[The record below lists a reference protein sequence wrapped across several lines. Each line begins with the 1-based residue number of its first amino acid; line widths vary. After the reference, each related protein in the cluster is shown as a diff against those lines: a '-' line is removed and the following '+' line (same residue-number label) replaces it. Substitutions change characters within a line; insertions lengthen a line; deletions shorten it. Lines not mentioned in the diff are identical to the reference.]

1 MEFFSV
7 HHQCKKAR
15 AGLIQT
21 AHGDIPTPQFMPVG
35 TMGTVKALWP
45 QELLELDAKILLA
58 NAYHLFLR
66 PGQEIIENVGNGLHG
81 FMNWNR
87 PLLTDSGGFQ
97 VFSLAA
103 LNKTTEKGVQFRSHL
118 NGDLHMITPEK
129 SMEIQKSLGSD
140 IVMCFDH
147 CPKLPS
153 SESALRESVELT
165 LRWAKR
171 CRDTPLKGHQHLFAI
186 IQGGLLNN
194 LRLECLERLK
204 EMSFAGF
211 ALGGL
216 SVGEKNE
223 QMQAF
228 LENFVH
234 KMPQDKPR
242 YLMGVGSPVD
252 ILYAVGRGIDLFDCV
267 LPTRNARNGQAFTNL
282 GPLNIKRERFK
293 NDTLPP
299 DPQCL
304 CKVCQNTTRAYLR
317 HLFTSGEY
325 LAAQMMSFH
334 NLHFYLNM
342 MKNMQSAIKENSF
355 DKYAKA
361 FYNNYKSNAWK

>member
-1 MEFFSV
+1 M
-7 HHQCKKAR
+7 
-15 AGLIQT
+15 IQT

-35 TMGTVKALWP
+35 TQGTVKSLWP
-45 QELLELDAKILLA
+45 EDLCQLDAKIILA

-66 PGQEIIENVGNGLHG
+66 PGQEVIESVGGGLHG

-103 LNKTTEKGVQFRSHL
+103 LNKTTEKGVEFRSHI

-147 CPKLPS
+147 CPPLPS
-153 SESALRESVELT
+153 SKSALRESVELT
-165 LRWAKR
+165 LRWAER
-171 CRDTPLKGHQHLFAI
+171 CRAVPLKGRQYLFAI
-186 IQGGLLNN
+186 IQGGLQEG
-194 LRLECLERLK
+194 LRLECLERLID
-204 EMSFAGF
+204 MSFSGF

-223 QMQAF
+223 EMQEF

-234 KMPQDKPR
+234 KMPRDKPR
-242 YLMGVGSPVD
+242 YLMGVGSPLD

-267 LPTRNARNGQAFTNL
+267 MPTRNARNGQIFTNL
-282 GPLNIKRERFK
+282 GPFNIKKERFK
-293 NDTLPP
+293 NDPLPP
-299 DPQCL
+299 EPQCP

-317 HLFTSGEY
+317 HLFIAGEY
-325 LAAQMMSFH
+325 LAGQMISFH

-342 MKNMQSAIKENSF
+342 MKNMQSAIKENCF
-355 DKYAKA
+355 DKYAKD
-361 FYNNYKSNAWK
+361 FYNDYTSCAWK